1 MVTSSISRAHYH
13 EDARRDR
20 CACVCVY
27 MDECIYVSVNVY
39 ICTAFFGKAIMIDF
53 FSHHD
58 RLY

>member
-1 MVTSSISRAHYH
+1 MKMLVGIGVHV
-13 EDARRDR
+13 
-20 CACVCVY
+20 CVCVY

-39 ICTAFFGKAIMIDF
+39 ICTAFLGKAIMIDF